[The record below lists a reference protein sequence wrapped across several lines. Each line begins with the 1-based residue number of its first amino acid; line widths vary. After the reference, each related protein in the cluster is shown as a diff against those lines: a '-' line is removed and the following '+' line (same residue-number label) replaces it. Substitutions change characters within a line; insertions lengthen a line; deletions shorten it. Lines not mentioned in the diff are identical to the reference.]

1 MPGADRV
8 GLGRLNPE
16 EKELDSSQLKRFS
29 LFEGVDDEKLAK
41 IAPFTQL
48 VEFPEGKVIIQEGGF
63 SNDFYAI
70 DEGTVKVEKAGA
82 EVASLG
88 AGDVFGEQ
96 GLLEK
101 QERSA
106 SVIATSVVRVLK
118 IEHWELSRMRKAMPE
133 VVDGLVK
140 TVEDRT

>member
-1 MPGADRV
+1 MDA
-8 GLGRLNPE
+8 
-16 EKELDSSQLKRFS
+16 SQLKRFS
-29 LFEGVDDEKLAK
+29 LFEDVEDDKLAK

-48 VEFPEGKVIIQEGGF
+48 VEFPEGKVIVQEGGF

-70 DEGTVKVEKAGA
+70 DDGKVRVEKDGQ
-82 EVASLG
+82 EVATLG
-88 AGDVFGEQ
+88 PGDVFGEQ

-106 SVIATSVVRVLK
+106 SVIAASVVRVLK

-133 VVDGLVK
+133 VIDRLQK
-140 TVEDRT
+140 TVEERS

>member
-1 MPGADRV
+1 MDA
-8 GLGRLNPE
+8 
-16 EKELDSSQLKRFS
+16 SQLKRFS
-29 LFEGVDDEKLAK
+29 LFEDVEDDKLAK

-48 VEFPEGKVIIQEGGF
+48 VEFPEGKVIVQEGGF

-70 DEGTVKVEKAGA
+70 DDGEVRVEKDGK
-82 EVASLG
+82 EVAKLG
-88 AGDVFGEQ
+88 PGDIFGEQ

-106 SVIATSVVRVLK
+106 SVIADSVVRALK

-133 VVDGLVK
+133 VIDRLQK
-140 TVEDRT
+140 TVEERS